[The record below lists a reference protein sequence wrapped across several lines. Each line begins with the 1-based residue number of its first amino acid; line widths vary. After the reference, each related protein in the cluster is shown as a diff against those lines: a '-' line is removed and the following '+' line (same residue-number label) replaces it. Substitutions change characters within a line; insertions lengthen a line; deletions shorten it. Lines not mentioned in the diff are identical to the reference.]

1 MGCGAGI
8 LGTLLVLVGVVLHA
22 LISTFI
28 YRVFISAR
36 FGDEVACALLTLTYT
51 GFAVS
56 FVLYE
61 VIFIVWQ
68 VRTSQRVTDKS
79 SCIDGGKKPLD
90 KIVLWVMI
98 GCILLS
104 LIFSVFAANTF
115 TELRED
121 SISKVCFVATKEYR
135 WDNRCDVLRYTLT
148 CDQSGA
154 LNFSITMKDGE
165 VIELLGTS
173 YSHSDTFAE
182 MYRTSEVDLLSYIAD
197 LTDAFDSSDYIIE
210 RSVNS
215 VTIEN
220 AKTIYSNDENR
231 ALIWEQ
237 IQRIIE

>member
-8 LGTLLVLVGVVLHA
+8 LGTLLVLVGVVIHA
-22 LISTFI
+22 LISTLI
-28 YRVFISAR
+28 YRVFINAR
-36 FGDEVACALLTLTYT
+36 FGNSVACALLTLTYT

-68 VRTSQRVTDKS
+68 VRTSQKAANKS
-79 SCIDGGKKPLD
+79 SYTVNGKKPLD

-104 LIFSVFAANTF
+104 LLFSVFAANTF

-121 SISKVCFVATKEYR
+121 SISKVCFVTTKEYR
-135 WDNRCDVLRYTLT
+135 WDNRCDVLRYKFT
-148 CDQSGA
+148 CDQSGG
-154 LNFSITMKDGE
+154 LNFTITMKDGE
-165 VIELLGTS
+165 VIELLGTPS
-173 YSHSDTFAE
+173 SHSDAFAE
-182 MYRTSEVDLLSYIAD
+182 KYRTSEVNLLSYIAD
-197 LTDAFDSSDYIIE
+197 LTDAFDSSEFIIE

-220 AKTIYSNDENR
+220 AKAIYANDENH
-231 ALIWEQ
+231 ALVWEQ